1 MFTIAAISK
10 ENLENFWASLD
21 DLPFKYAPIWENN
34 QYYFVETNVEWSYSD
49 LIIFDVEEY

>member
-34 QYYFVETNVEWSYSD
+34 QYYFVGTNVEWTYSD
-49 LIIFDVEEY
+49 LVIFDVEEY